1 MKGKRLL
8 FCIFSIFFTVCVQAV
23 PARPGYYKLIQ
34 PDGSSINARLTGDEF
49 FKLLTTETGSA
60 IIKDRDGWY
69 SYAFFTE
76 DGRRY
81 SSGIHV
87 SDRLSP
93 AAAEARNIPYT
104 RMKQQASEQ
113 RALRGS
119 LNQNRIA
126 NGIDTKAG
134 SGKIKALIILAQF
147 SDLKFNYGKSN
158 FENMLTKEGYDYN
171 GATGSALDY
180 FKAQFG
186 DSKEFEFVVSDI
198 VTLSHG
204 YAYYG
209 ENGDNGLDKRA
220 AEAVAEACKLVDA
233 KMNFSEFDTDDD
245 GEVDNVFLFVAG
257 RDEAEGAGDDHI
269 WSHQWYLADGA
280 GIKLSLDGKI
290 LNKYAVSTEIS
301 LDENGQDCFTTIGT
315 FCHEFSHTLGLSDM
329 YDTDYEDSEGTS
341 IGLWGRIS
349 IMDYGSYNNG
359 GNTPPNYCALELDTV
374 GVGNCLTL
382 ETGEVTLLP
391 LSQEKSYYKMA
402 SDVPGEY
409 WLFECRD
416 NLGWDE
422 YLGGR
427 GLLIYHIDKSLQKA
441 GYSDTYQM
449 NMTAAKRWYYN
460 EVNCWPKHQCAYLA
474 ECVQGTGSISQV
486 FWPNGSRNAFSGNT
500 TPAFQHWS
508 GRSSELSILNIRNT
522 GDGVSFTVAGP
533 ISIGKVEPFQ
543 DAAIVQW
550 SMAGGG
556 AETLSYISL
565 TGSDGQVIEGDVEP
579 YSTGLYSYTFE
590 GLSEKT
596 TYSVK
601 VSTKKGGS
609 GDCVESEF
617 TTKAFYNDGYPF
629 IYLNSADR
637 DSEGYFVWGSQMPLR
652 VFNARNCARVSWTF
666 EGRDIED
673 DGSGYWT
680 VKNDGLLKAYID
692 YQDGSSEIISKR
704 ITVK

>member
-1 MKGKRLL
+1 MKGKSVL
-8 FCIFSIFFTVCVQAV
+8 FCIFFILCTVCAQAV

-49 FKLLTTETGSA
+49 YKLLTTETGSA

-69 SYAFFTE
+69 SYACFTE

-81 SSGIHV
+81 SSGVHV

-93 AAAEARNIPYT
+93 AAAEARNIPHT
-104 RMKQQASEQ
+104 LMKQQAAEQ

-119 LNQNRIA
+119 LNQKRIA

-147 SDLKFNYGKSN
+147 SDLKFKYGKSN
-158 FENMLTKEGYDYN
+158 FNNMLTQEGYDYN

-198 VTLSHG
+198 VTLSRG

-233 KMNFSEFDTDDD
+233 KVDFSEFDIDND

-257 RDEAEGAGDDHI
+257 KDEAEGAGDDHI

-280 GIKLSLDGKI
+280 GIKLTLDGKI
-290 LNKYAVSTEIS
+290 VNNYAVSTEIS
-301 LDENGQDCFTTIGT
+301 LDDNGHERFTTIGT

-341 IGLWGRIS
+341 VGLWGRIS

-359 GNTPPNYCALELDTV
+359 GNTPPNYCALELDMV
-374 GVGNCLTL
+374 GIGNCLTL
-382 ETGEVTLLP
+382 ETGEVSLLP

-402 SDVPGEY
+402 SDIPGEY

-416 NLGWDE
+416 NQGWDE
-422 YLGGR
+422 YLGGS
-427 GLLIYHIDKSLQKA
+427 GLLIYHIDKSLQNA

-449 NMTAAKRWYYN
+449 NMTASKRWYYN

-474 ECVQGTGSISQV
+474 ECVPGTGSISQV
-486 FWPNGSRNAFSGNT
+486 FWPNGSRNAFSGKT
-500 TPAFQHWS
+500 TPAFLHWS

-522 GDGVSFTVAGP
+522 GNGVSFTVAGP
-533 ISIGKVEPFQ
+533 ISIGKVETFQ

-550 SMAGGG
+550 SMAGGN

-565 TGSDGQVIEGDVEP
+565 SSPEGQDIEISVKP

-609 GDCVESEF
+609 GDSVESEF
-617 TTKAFYNDGYPF
+617 TTKSFYNDGYPF

-637 DSEGYFVWGSQMPLR
+637 DSEGYFVYGSQLPLR
-652 VFNARNCARVSWTF
+652 VFNARNCVNVRWTF
-666 EGRDIED
+666 DGRDIED

-692 YQDGSSEIISKR
+692 YQDGSNEIISKR